1 MRSTSASSAEEALP
15 GWLWTA
21 VTAVLCLM
29 LGYALVAMPLAMA
42 SALRPLPA
50 LALSLVA
57 AGALFALLRR
67 PGPGAATRPDARVA
81 PAAAVVIAAAATL
94 LNARYSSEHV
104 IADRDPGIYLWF
116 GRWLADHGSLFLDN
130 PRHLFPHVTGG
141 VLAQCPETCQ
151 GAPGD
156 RLYVQ
161 FLHLLPATLAA
172 GAWIGGSAL
181 MVKVNAVIGG
191 LSLVT

>member
-50 LALSLVA
+50 LALTLVA

-67 PGPGAATRPDARVA
+67 PGPAPAVRPDARI
-81 PAAAVVIAAAATL
+81 AAAGAVVIAAPAPL
-94 LNARYSSEHV
+94 LNERY
-104 IADRDPGIYLWF
+104 
-116 GRWLADHGSLFLDN
+116 
-130 PRHLFPHVTGG
+130 
-141 VLAQCPETCQ
+141 
-151 GAPGD
+151 APG
-156 RLYVQ
+156 
-161 FLHLLPATLAA
+161 H
-172 GAWIGGSAL
+172 
-181 MVKVNAVIGG
+181 VND
-191 LSLVT
+191 